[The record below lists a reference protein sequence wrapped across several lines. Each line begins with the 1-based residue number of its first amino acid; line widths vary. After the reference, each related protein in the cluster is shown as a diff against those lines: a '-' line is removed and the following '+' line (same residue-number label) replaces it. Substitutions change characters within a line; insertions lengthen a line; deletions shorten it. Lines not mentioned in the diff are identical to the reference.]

1 MFVYTKDTT
10 RQFTNKHLRKIR
22 CCTQAF
28 RLTHGLLNDEAS
40 ELVIMWNSK
49 PEWKQMCVLQD
60 PTEIQL
66 HLTGLDLSWCQ
77 LFPRTLV
84 YLHFKKKWHKNKPI
98 KRLQLRWLCA
108 NEIILRSPWSN
119 TSTSAHLL
127 CIILSPTMVCF
138 YFILLRKWGTDA
150 SQQWSKW
157 FQTHKISGSVSVSV
171 HTHTQTDTHPHP
183 HPHASGSVFV
193 NAHTHT
199 HTPASHTHQL

>member
-10 RQFTNKHLRKIR
+10 RQFTNKHLKKIR

-28 RLTHGLLNDEAS
+28 SLTHGLLNDEAS

-77 LFPRTLV
+77 LFPRTLE
-84 YLHFKKKWHKNKPI
+84 YLHFKKKWHRNKPI

-108 NEIILRSPWSN
+108 NEIILRFFLQCSPWSN

-138 YFILLRKWGTDA
+138 YFILLRKWGIDA

-157 FQTHKISGSVSVSV
+157 FQTHKISGSVSVSACTHI
-171 HTHTQTDTHPHP
+171 HTHPNFSFNYKTTQVT
-183 HPHASGSVFV
+183 
-193 NAHTHT
+193 
-199 HTPASHTHQL
+199 